1 MSDGVNGIIY
11 VFLEKT
17 VEGGQNISK
26 NMKRISIN
34 LLEVIE
40 I

>member
-17 VEGGQNISK
+17 VEGGQNIST